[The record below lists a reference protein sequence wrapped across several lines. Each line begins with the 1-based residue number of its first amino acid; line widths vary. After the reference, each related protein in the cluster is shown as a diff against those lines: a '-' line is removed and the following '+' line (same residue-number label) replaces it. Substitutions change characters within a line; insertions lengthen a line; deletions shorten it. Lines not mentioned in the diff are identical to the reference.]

1 MPLRKLCNQIVRS
14 LPSLR
19 CSARTRANVV
29 NALSGIVDYLGQPM
43 AVMLAAP
50 FLLRYMGV
58 SQFGLWILV
67 CAAVGG
73 GNTLTTGFGD
83 AAMKFISLARGE
95 GDWPAVVNTVRSA
108 MTINLFLGLLI
119 GTALWVVA
127 PYTVHHVFKIE
138 AKLHLPA
145 IEALRIGSFTLLVR
159 SVESV
164 LISTLR
170 AFEQYL
176 PSVRINVISRCATI
190 VVAVLVVVRGGGVPT
205 IMIASLTL
213 SCMATLLQARA
224 VWHHVGEM
232 NLLPSSDK
240 VALSKIVSF
249 GSFSWLQALSAL
261 AFSQADRLVIGA
273 LLGTS
278 AVAYYSVSTQAAQP
292 IHGISS
298 AGLHFLFPHLST
310 RHASEPATVLR
321 RVIGSALR
329 LNLLM
334 AIALTLPVAL
344 FGKPLLKLWMGAA
357 FASATGPTL
366 ELLAVAFGLLAMNVT
381 AHYTMLALG
390 QIRYL
395 TYLNLAVGAA
405 TFLLMSVLAHH
416 WGMLGAAVARLLYGP
431 FTWVMYLKIRS
442 LLLGCGP
449 SPAQLVPQLIM
460 AGEDEG

>member
-14 LPSLR
+14 LFGLR
-19 CSARTRANVV
+19 RSTRTRASAT
-29 NALSGIVDYLGQPM
+29 NALSGIADYLGQPIAM
-43 AVMLAAP
+43 MLAAP
-50 FLLRYMGV
+50 FLLRHMGV

-83 AAMKFISLARGE
+83 AAMKYVSLARGE

-119 GTALWVVA
+119 GTSLWVVA
-127 PYTVHHVFKIE
+127 PYTVHHVFKID

-145 IEALRIGSFTLLVR
+145 IEALRVGSLMLLVR

-190 VVAVLVVVRGGGVPT
+190 VVAMLVVARGGGVPT
-205 IMIASLTL
+205 IMMASLML
-213 SCMATLLQARA
+213 SCMATLLQAQA
-224 VWHHVGEM
+224 VWRHVGKM
-232 NLLPSSDK
+232 SLFPSSHK

-278 AVAYYSVSTQAAQP
+278 AVAYYSVCTQAAQP

-310 RHASEPATVLR
+310 RHTSEPATALR
-321 RVIGSALR
+321 RVIASALW
-329 LNLLM
+329 LNLVL
-334 AIALTLPVAL
+334 ALALTLPVAL
-344 FGKPLLKLWMGAA
+344 FGKALLRFWIGAA
-357 FASATGPTL
+357 FVSATGPTL
-366 ELLAVAFGLLAMNVT
+366 VLLAVGFGLLAMNVT

-395 TYLNLAVGAA
+395 TYVNLAVGAA
-405 TFLLMSVLAHH
+405 TILLVSVLTRH
-416 WGMLGAAVARLLYGP
+416 WGMSGAAAARLLYGP

-442 LLLGCGP
+442 LLPESGP
-449 SPAQLVPQLIM
+449 SPAQLVPELIM
-460 AGEDEG
+460 AGEEEG